1 VNMLPSI
8 WPGVVKSYDAQKRIC
23 RVEIPGITDGSSEL
37 PEAEIMQSL
46 GDKSE
51 HTEIRILVGDRVWLN
66 FAGGDPR
73 FPVIT
78 GFRAK
83 ETGNS
88 TEWRR
93 WHHANFEFTADGMLR
108 INATNIEINGIT
120 TINGVTTVNGQ
131 TTVNGATAINSTLDV
146 SGMST
151 LAGGAR
157 VTGEMKNNGTDVGSG
172 HRHPGVQT
180 GGGTTGTPT

>member
-1 VNMLPSI
+1 MNMLPSR
-8 WPGVVKSYDAQKRIC
+8 WPGVVKSYDAARRIC

-37 PEAEIMQSL
+37 PEATIEQAI

-51 HTEIRILVGDRVWLN
+51 HTEIRILVGDRVWLA
-66 FAGGDPR
+66 FECGDPR
-73 FPVIT
+73 FPIIT

-88 TEWRR
+88 TNWRR

-120 TINGVTTVNGQ
+120 TINGQ
-131 TTVNGATAINSTLDV
+131 TTVNGVTAINATLDV

-151 LAGGAR
+151 LAGGAH
-157 VTGEMKNNGTDVGSG
+157 VTGDLTNNGKDVGSG
-172 HRHPGVQT
+172 HKHGGVAS
-180 GGGTTGTPT
+180 GGAISNVPI